1 MCSMPVPL
9 PGDGFEVVDLL
20 GLGFPIWAHISDLF
34 WKEGRGESI
43 SLSQGK
49 EIISNSGMGTFLC
62 PIPQ

>member
-1 MCSMPVPL
+1 MPVPL

-43 SLSQGK
+43 SLPQGK
-49 EIISNSGMGTFLC
+49 EIISNSGMGTFLR

>member
-43 SLSQGK
+43 SLPQGK
-49 EIISNSGMGTFLC
+49 EIISNSGMGTFLR